1 MTKSEISYI
10 LENYIVTTCGRIFN
24 KNSHFRN
31 IKSFEKPT
39 LLATFKNFCKRNKL
53 NMEDF
58 ERSETGLRNNSGKKL
73 YSFKYYKETIDATE
87 IFPATDSKG
96 YKVVTIKK
104 KSYRFHRIVLAYF
117 TNDIIDRL
125 SNYNNLQVNHKNGIK
140 TDNALHNLEWCTSKQ
155 NIKHAW
161 DTSLAKRGK
170 EAIEKQRKKILAK
183 TDISKLFE
191 ETHKEYKR
199 SILQKIER
207 RGYDVRQ
214 YEFVKTGVKNGRSY
228 GYLRKTSSI

>member
-53 NMEDF
+53 NM
-58 ERSETGLRNNSGKKL
+58 
-73 YSFKYYKETIDATE
+73 
-87 IFPATDSKG
+87 
-96 YKVVTIKK
+96 
-104 KSYRFHRIVLAYF
+104 
-117 TNDIIDRL
+117 
-125 SNYNNLQVNHKNGIK
+125 
-140 TDNALHNLEWCTSKQ
+140 
-155 NIKHAW
+155 
-161 DTSLAKRGK
+161 
-170 EAIEKQRKKILAK
+170 
-183 TDISKLFE
+183 
-191 ETHKEYKR
+191 
-199 SILQKIER
+199 LQKIER